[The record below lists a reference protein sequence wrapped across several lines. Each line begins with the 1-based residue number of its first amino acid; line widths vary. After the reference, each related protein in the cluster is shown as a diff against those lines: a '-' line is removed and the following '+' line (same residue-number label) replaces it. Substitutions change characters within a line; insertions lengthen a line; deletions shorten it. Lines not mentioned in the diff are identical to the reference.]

1 MDFLISFGFRQG
13 YYTTLV
19 SLNARGIFTAA
30 LRPLSDFGIMA
41 VLSPPTPAAGG
52 GGNRGVHN
60 QFSCVCRSERS
71 LPLRKQV
78 A

>member
-41 VLSPPTPAAGG
+41 VLSSTYTGSG
-52 GGNRGVHN
+52 RRWESWSTYSV
-60 QFSCVCRSERS
+60 S
-71 LPLRKQV
+71 LCLSQQT
-78 A
+78 

>member
-41 VLSPPTPAAGG
+41 VLSSTYTGSG
-52 GGNRGVHN
+52 R
-60 QFSCVCRSERS
+60 R
-71 LPLRKQV
+71 
-78 A
+78 